1 MAEKIKTFNE
11 RVVLAQNE
19 LKAPKGQMN
28 RFGGYAYRSAE
39 DILEAVKP
47 INLKH
52 ELLLN
57 LKDEIIE
64 VGGRIYVK
72 AIATLHDVHS
82 DLKIEVQAVAREAET
97 KKGMDDSQI
106 TGSASSY
113 ARKYAL
119 NGLYLIDDTKDSD
132 TNEHAET
139 QNNAPRNE
147 PKQEVKP
154 ATDIQKSGLKK
165 PLFQKQILAELSF
178 TSSFRLLFTLNRG
191 LLIML
196 SLANLLNNAVLC
208 GLPFKTAQSVIKRLV
223 LFNSN
228 LTHLYSL
235 PPQNSRGLNSIARLI
250 ILYFVALVKKYF

>member
-57 LKDEIIE
+57 LRDEIIE

-72 AIATLHDVHS
+72 AIATLCDVHS
-82 DLKIEVQAVAREAET
+82 DLKIEVQAFAREAEA

-119 NGLYLIDDTKDSD
+119 NGLYLIDDTKDADSNEQKEAID
-132 TNEHAET
+132 GKDKKTNDNVKARGKNIQESMQPTEAEAKKEIAKLYKDLIAVTPELTNERINEILKDQFKVEDLNKANKG
-139 QNNAPRNE
+139 QIIASLRQAIASKRNE
-147 PKQEVKP
+147 QR
-154 ATDIQKSGLKK
+154 A
-165 PLFQKQILAELSF
+165 LSK
-178 TSSFRLLFTLNRG
+178 
-191 LLIML
+191 
-196 SLANLLNNAVLC
+196 A
-208 GLPFKTAQSVIKRLV
+208 K
-223 LFNSN
+223 
-228 LTHLYSL
+228 
-235 PPQNSRGLNSIARLI
+235 
-250 ILYFVALVKKYF
+250 

>member
-1 MAEKIKTFNE
+1 MAEAKVKSFKQRLVE
-11 RVVLAQNE
+11 AQRE

-57 LKDEIIE
+57 LRDEIIE

-72 AIATLHDVHS
+72 AIATMTDIHS
-82 DLKIEVQAVAREAET
+82 EEQISVQAFAREAEA

-119 NGLYLIDDTKDSD
+119 NGLYLIDDTKDADSNEQKEAID
-132 TNEHAET
+132 GKDKKTNDNVKARGKNIQESMQPTEAEAKKEIAKLYKDLIAVAPDLTNERINEILKDQFKVEDLNKANKG
-139 QNNAPRNE
+139 QIIASLRQAIASKRNE
-147 PKQEVKP
+147 QR
-154 ATDIQKSGLKK
+154 A
-165 PLFQKQILAELSF
+165 LAK
-178 TSSFRLLFTLNRG
+178 
-191 LLIML
+191 
-196 SLANLLNNAVLC
+196 A
-208 GLPFKTAQSVIKRLV
+208 K
-223 LFNSN
+223 
-228 LTHLYSL
+228 
-235 PPQNSRGLNSIARLI
+235 
-250 ILYFVALVKKYF
+250 

>member
-1 MAEKIKTFNE
+1 MAEKTKTFNE

-19 LKAPKGQMN
+19 LKAPKGQYN
-28 RFGGYAYRSAE
+28 NYGGFAYRSAE

-57 LKDEIIE
+57 LRDEIIE

-82 DLKIEVQAVAREAET
+82 DLKIEVQAFAREAEA

-119 NGLYLIDDTKDSD
+119 NGLYLIDDTKDADSNEQKEAID
-132 TNEHAET
+132 GKNKKANDNVKARGKNIQESMQPTEAEAKKEIAKLYKDLIAVAPDLTNDRINEILKDQFKVEDLNKANKG
-139 QNNAPRNE
+139 QIIASLRQAIASKRNE
-147 PKQEVKP
+147 QR
-154 ATDIQKSGLKK
+154 A
-165 PLFQKQILAELSF
+165 LAK
-178 TSSFRLLFTLNRG
+178 
-191 LLIML
+191 
-196 SLANLLNNAVLC
+196 A
-208 GLPFKTAQSVIKRLV
+208 K
-223 LFNSN
+223 
-228 LTHLYSL
+228 
-235 PPQNSRGLNSIARLI
+235 
-250 ILYFVALVKKYF
+250 